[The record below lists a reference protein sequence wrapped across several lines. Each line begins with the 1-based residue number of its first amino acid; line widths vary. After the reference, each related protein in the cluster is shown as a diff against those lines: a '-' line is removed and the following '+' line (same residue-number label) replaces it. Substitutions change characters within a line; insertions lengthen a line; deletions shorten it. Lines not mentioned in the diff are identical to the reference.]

1 MAGMN
6 LPVRALPTKIAL
18 SRHVVDLVD
27 LRELVGD
34 LLDVT
39 GNVHAHHRLLHG
51 TELQR
56 IGHRD
61 DLRCRSWSGQSRFE
75 GLPQERGC
83 TYAD

>member
-1 MAGMN
+1 MN
-6 LPVRALPTKIAL
+6 LQVRALPTKIAL
-18 SRHVVDLVD
+18 SHHVSDFVD

-39 GNVHAHHRLLHG
+39 GNVHAHHRLPRR

-56 IGHRD
+56 IGHHD
-61 DLRCRSWSGQSRFE
+61 DLRCRSWSGQSGF
-75 GLPQERGC
+75 GVLLQERGG